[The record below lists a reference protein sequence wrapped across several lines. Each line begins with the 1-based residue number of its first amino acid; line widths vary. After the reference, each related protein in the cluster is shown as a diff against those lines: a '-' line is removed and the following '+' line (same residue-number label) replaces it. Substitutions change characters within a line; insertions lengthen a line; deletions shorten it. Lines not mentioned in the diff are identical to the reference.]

1 MGFWDSAFKLTK
13 NIGTVAY
20 NAIEESADNI
30 RAKREKLE
38 RMDDNELFRIVHSN
52 SSSMDRPIAFSIL
65 KSRGYTPEDIKKRR

>member
-20 NAIEESADNI
+20 NAIEKGADDI

-38 RMDDNELFRIVHSN
+38 QMDDDELIRIVHR
-52 SSSMDRPIAFSIL
+52 SSSMERPIAYSIL
-65 KSRGYTPEDIKKRR
+65 KSRGYTAEDIKARR